1 MFVEAHDGFYTSIN
15 TKTPII
21 QNLRKWL
28 ASSPQTDV
36 TSSQIIDLKEIEDK
50 NIASLSSFKIITWSV
65 SFSPKP
71 ATLDKILT
79 FIKNGGLKNCFFGG
93 FLESTGESKYKIS
106 YSK

>member
-28 ASSPQTDV
+28 ASSSQTDV

-50 NIASLSSFKIITWSV
+50 NIASLSSFKIIIWYV

-71 ATLDKILT
+71 ATLDKILN
-79 FIKNGGLKNCFFGG
+79 FIKKGGLKNYFLVG
-93 FLESTGESKYKIS
+93 F
-106 YSK
+106 